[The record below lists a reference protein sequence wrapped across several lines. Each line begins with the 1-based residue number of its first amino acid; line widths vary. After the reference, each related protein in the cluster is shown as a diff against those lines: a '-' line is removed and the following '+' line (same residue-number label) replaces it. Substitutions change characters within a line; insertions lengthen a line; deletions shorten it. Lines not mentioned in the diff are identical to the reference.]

1 MIKWFD
7 SRLMSGIPE
16 ITNTQG
22 DLVKMLNG
30 LLVNGANSK
39 PVAAVSYADGVC
51 TLEVGVN
58 HGFALH
64 SVISIKGSTQ
74 VALNDKD
81 FRIKAITVSTISFKV
96 TTTVNSE
103 VGITV
108 GYAPLGWTQYFA
120 SEGKSCYKSPDPR
133 YPAYLRVDDTRYA
146 NQSATAAKWA
156 GVEICAN
163 MSDFDTADWQSPYDP
178 AIPNKNR
185 AYVSA
190 AYYGWF
196 RWFYASAVSN
206 TPNGDVSPN
215 GKRDFVLIGDETG
228 FYLILYPFLGDATCA
243 VVGMPLADYGIE
255 KKQVLLANQPTN
267 TSQYS
272 YATYDF
278 LTKDKVLDVALVE
291 ECVAPFYGDLSSG
304 VRPYI
309 ISGLYLKDM
318 VVQTPIMLKRG
329 VMVDAV
335 VNGMASLPLSMDTA
349 GVIKADKNIFK
360 PLNTGNGS
368 YVVFDLGEY

>member
-16 ITNTQG
+16 LTNTQG

-39 PVAAVSYADGVC
+39 PVATVSYADGVC
-51 TLEVGVN
+51 TLEVGAN

-74 VALNDKD
+74 VAINDKD
-81 FRIKAITVSTISFKV
+81 FRVKAITVSTISFRV

-163 MSDFDTADWQSPYDP
+163 MNDFDTADWQSPYDP

-196 RWFYASAVSN
+196 RWCYASAVSN
-206 TPNGDVSPN
+206 APHSDVSPN

-228 FYLILYPFLGDATCA
+228 FYLILYPFLGNATCA

-255 KKQVLLANQPTN
+255 KKQVLLANQPTAP
-267 TSQYS
+267 SQYS

-278 LTKDKVLDVALVE
+278 LTKTKILNVDLVE
-291 ECVAPFYGDLSSG
+291 ACAAPFYGDLATG
-304 VRPYI
+304 VKPYVI
-309 ISGLYLKDM
+309 NDLSYSDV
-318 VVQTPIMLKRG
+318 VVQVPVMLKKG
-329 VMVDAV
+329 QSVDAIFDGIS
-335 VNGMASLPLSMDTA
+335 NPPFLMDTS
-349 GVIKADKNIFK
+349 
-360 PLNTGNGS
+360 NGS
-368 YVVFDLGEY
+368 KVNKTMLKSVDTGKGFSVLLKLGDY